1 VVLVA
6 VAAVVVAQYFQLLF
20 DAGILQRSG
29 EMDARGAATA
39 CCGTSDPT
47 LSPSKRWWSF
57 LGSARKQAK
66 AAFEA
71 LHRPLRDI

>member
-6 VAAVVVAQYFQLLF
+6 VAAVVVAQYFQLF

-47 LSPSKRWWSF
+47 LSPSKRWRSF